1 MKTEI
6 WNSFL
11 KGDDSAFSLLYT
23 TFFQE
28 LYVYALRLGFDAELS
43 KDAIHDLFYN
53 LYTSRH
59 KLQHVENIEIYLF
72 VSLKNRLYTV
82 SKKEKTTEAFDEVE
96 AIDEDFDALKRMID
110 DEVDKQMEEA
120 VRSMIETLRPK
131 QRKAIYYRYYLNM
144 KYAEIAVLLDIKPDS
159 AKKMVHRTLLQLK
172 GQINTS
178 DEMFQLL
185 LPVIAFWMLN

>member
-53 LYTSRH
+53 LYTSKH